1 MSSMADIAVLLG
13 DDRIGRQAAV
23 RLAARHPQMPMAFNR
38 SAEPRRIV
46 RLLRKRR
53 IALSDLVVMAL
64 AEWRR
69 PSIPRPLL
77 PGIND
82 NATLLAWLASTR
94 PRAVVCFRAGLL
106 ISPAALAA
114 GVPFYNVHAADL
126 PEFGGLG
133 AIARSLRAGRREGWA
148 CLYQMVARIDAGDV
162 LEREGYKLDVA
173 DGYAAN
179 EERAYA
185 AAECLLWRA
194 LERL

>member
-1 MSSMADIAVLLG
+1 MSDIAVLLG
-13 DDRIGRQAAV
+13 DDRIGRQVAV
-23 RLAARHPQMPMAFNR
+23 RLAARYPSLSMAFNR
-38 SAEPRRIV
+38 SAEPRRIM

-53 IALSDLVVMAL
+53 IGFTELLLMAL

-69 PSIPRPLL
+69 PDRVKLSLAE
-77 PGIND
+77 IND
-82 NATLLAWLASTR
+82 NTALLAWLDSTR

-133 AIARSLRAGRREGWA
+133 AIARSLRAGRRDGFA
-148 CLYQMVARIDAGDV
+148 CLHRMVTRIDGGEV
-162 LEREGYKLDVA
+162 LEREPYVLA
-173 DGYAAN
+173 ASDGYAPN

-185 AAECLLWRA
+185 AAERLLWRA

>member
-1 MSSMADIAVLLG
+1 MSDIAVLLG
-13 DDRIGRQAAV
+13 DDRIGRQVAA
-23 RLAARHPQMPMAFNR
+23 RLAARDQSMPMAFNR
-38 SAEPRRIV
+38 SAEPRRIM

-53 IALSDLVVMAL
+53 IGFTELLLMAL

-69 PSIPRPLL
+69 PDVAKPLL
-77 PGIND
+77 AEIND
-82 NATLLAWLASTR
+82 NAALLAWLESSR

-133 AIARSLRAGRREGWA
+133 AIARSLRAGRREGFA
-148 CLYQMVARIDAGDV
+148 CLHRMVARIDSGDV
-162 LEREGYKLDVA
+162 LEREPYVLA
-173 DGYAAN
+173 ASEGYAVN

-185 AAECLLWRA
+185 AAERLLWRA

>member
-1 MSSMADIAVLLG
+1 MSDIAVLLG
-13 DDRIGRQAAV
+13 DDRIGRGVAA
-23 RLAARHPQMPMAFNR
+23 RLAARDQSMSMAFNR

-53 IALSDLVVMAL
+53 IGFTELLLMAL

-69 PSIPRPLL
+69 PNVAKPPLAE
-77 PGIND
+77 IND
-82 NATLLAWLASTR
+82 NSALLAWLECSR

-106 ISPAALAA
+106 ISPAALGS

-133 AIARSLRAGRREGWA
+133 AIARSLRAGRCEGFA
-148 CLYQMVARIDAGDV
+148 CLHRMVAQIDSGEV
-162 LEREGYKLDVA
+162 LEREPYVLA
-173 DGYAAN
+173 ASEGYAVN

-185 AAECLLWRA
+185 AAEHLLWRA

>member
-1 MSSMADIAVLLG
+1 MSDIAVLLG
-13 DDRIGRQAAV
+13 DDRIGRQVAA
-23 RLAARHPQMPMAFNR
+23 RLAARDQSISMAFNR
-38 SAEPRRIV
+38 SAEPRRIM

-53 IALSDLVVMAL
+53 IGFTELLLMAL

-69 PSIPRPLL
+69 PDVAKPLL
-77 PGIND
+77 AEIND
-82 NATLLAWLASTR
+82 NAALLAWLEICR

-106 ISPAALAA
+106 ISPAALGA

-133 AIARSLRAGRREGWA
+133 AIARSLRAGRREGFA
-148 CLYQMVARIDAGDV
+148 CLHRMVARIDSGDV
-162 LEREGYKLDVA
+162 LEREPYVLA
-173 DGYAAN
+173 ASEGYAVN

-185 AAECLLWRA
+185 AAERLLRRA